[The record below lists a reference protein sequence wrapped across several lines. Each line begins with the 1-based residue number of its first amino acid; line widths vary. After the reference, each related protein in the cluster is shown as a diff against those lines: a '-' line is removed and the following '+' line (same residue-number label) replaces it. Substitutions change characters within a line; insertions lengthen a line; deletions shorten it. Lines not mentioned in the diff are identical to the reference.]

1 VAPDAQGFTLTFDDV
16 GMIEDQSAVFDLGN
30 ISLRAYDPSSV
41 SATAPAGAQ

>member
-1 VAPDAQGFTLTFDDV
+1 MAPDAQGLTLTLADV

-30 ISLRAYDPSSV
+30 ISLRAYDPLSV